1 MYDVVC
7 SDGLQPDVATNRC
20 ADNGAT
26 VNLSDCSIS
35 ANKGAD
41 TLATTW
47 RDPDFDP
54 HAAAFYY
61 VRVLENPVCR
71 YSQRDALAAQLEHPA
86 NVPTTIQERAW
97 TTPIWYSPA
106 NP

>member
-1 MYDVVC
+1 VC
-7 SDGLQPDVATNRC
+7 SDGIVPDVATNRC
-20 ADNGAT
+20 ADNGAK

-35 ANKGAD
+35 TGKGAA

-71 YSQRDALAAQLEHPA
+71 YSQRDALKANADHPPNA
-86 NVPTTIQERAW
+86 PTTIQERAW
-97 TTPIWYSPA
+97 TTPIWYGAKNS
-106 NP
+106 